1 MKLGIIIGVVSILIF
16 VTAIFFVAKAI
27 GGNFTETVV
36 AEPKEEPAGEVVIKN
51 GVQEVIL
58 SYKKYPEGYK
68 FNYYPEVI
76 EVKKDMPVKIIG
88 DKSLTGCYTSFN
100 ILGLGIQ
107 HSFFKDRV
115 LEFTP
120 KKTGEFTFSCAMAM
134 GSGKLVVK

>member
-1 MKLGIIIGVVSILIF
+1 MKFGVILGIVSILVF
-16 VTAIFFVAKAI
+16 VTALFFTIKTFQSSLT
-27 GGNFTETVV
+27 GNVVTVD
-36 AEPKEEPAGEVVIKN
+36 ASQDSGDVVVKN
-51 GVQEVIL
+51 GVQEVVL

-100 ILGLGIQ
+100 IPDLGIK
-107 HSFFKDRV
+107 HSFLANPV

-120 KKTGEFTFSCAMAM
+120 QKTGTFSFSCAMAM
-134 GSGKLVVK
+134 GGGKLVVS